1 MHAGSLTPAELV
13 HFSKALGHSWTMFA
27 LKIGYEE
34 KEQKLAGSSKLSKKA
49 FFAEI
54 WLVPKFDVDKVN
66 DLLCGLLTAVQQ
78 EDVLRNFRNR
88 LSRVANS
95 HGLDAL
101 DRSTSTVT
109 MSTLHASK
117 GSRSESELT
126 STTDTDT
133 SDGSKSESELTSV
146 SMDRDTADP
155 ARCEPEVTSTDT
167 ETETETPTETEAEGP
182 RKDSSATVVERNGNS
197 LGAKLTSQSDS
208 GLVSSPS
215 SGSGALSMAASSLPP
230 PCEDSENSSGT
241 LVDSGEWSSSDESSF
256 AQDFFEEVCERT
268 SSDTVWLFV
277 ILAETLADIEL
288 N

>member
-1 MHAGSLTPAELV
+1 
-13 HFSKALGHSWTMFA
+13 MFG

-34 KEQKLAGSSKLSKKA
+34 KELKLAGSSKLSKKA

-78 EDVLRNFRNR
+78 EDALRNFRNR
-88 LSRVANS
+88 LSRAASS
-95 HGLDAL
+95 HGLGAL
-101 DRSTSTVT
+101 DRSTNTVT

-126 STTDTDT
+126 ATTDTDT

-146 SMDRDTADP
+146 SIDRDTADP
-155 ARCEPEVTSTDT
+155 ARCEPEVTSTDSETETGT
-167 ETETETPTETEAEGP
+167 ETETETEAEGP
-182 RKDSSATVVERNGNS
+182 RKDSSATVVEQNGNS
-197 LGAKLTSQSDS
+197 LGAKLASQSDS

-215 SGSGALSMAASSLPP
+215 SGSGALSMVASSLPP
-230 PCEDSENSSGT
+230 PCEDPEDSSGT

>member
-1 MHAGSLTPAELV
+1 
-13 HFSKALGHSWTMFA
+13 MFA

-95 HGLDAL
+95 HGLGAL

-109 MSTLHASK
+109 MSTLH

-133 SDGSKSESELTSV
+133 FDGSRSESELTSM
-146 SMDRDTADP
+146 SIEGDAAYP
-155 ARCEPEVTSTDT
+155 SRCEPEVTSTDT
-167 ETETETPTETEAEGP
+167 GTDTETPSESEAEGP
-182 RKDSSATVVERNGNS
+182 RKDSSATVLKQNGNS
-197 LGAKLTSQSDS
+197 LGAKLASQSDS

-215 SGSGALSMAASSLPP
+215 SGSGALSMVASSLPP
-230 PCEDSENSSGT
+230 PCEDPEDSSGT

-268 SSDTVWLFV
+268 SSDTVWL
-277 ILAETLADIEL
+277 L
-288 N
+288 

>member
-1 MHAGSLTPAELV
+1 
-13 HFSKALGHSWTMFA
+13 MFG

-34 KEQKLAGSSKLSKKA
+34 KELKLAGSSKLSKKA

-54 WLVPKFDVDKVN
+54 WLVPKFDMDKVN
-66 DLLCGLLTAVQQ
+66 DLLCELLTAVQQ
-78 EDVLRNFRNR
+78 EDALRNFQNR
-88 LSRVANS
+88 LSRAASS
-95 HGLDAL
+95 HGLGAL
-101 DRSTSTVT
+101 DRSTNIVT

-126 STTDTDT
+126 STTNTDT
-133 SDGSKSESELTSV
+133 SDGSKSESEPTSV

-167 ETETETPTETEAEGP
+167 ETETETEAEGP
-182 RKDSSATVVERNGNS
+182 RKDSSATVVEQNGNS
-197 LGAKLTSQSDS
+197 LGAKLASQSDS

-230 PCEDSENSSGT
+230 PCEDPEDSSGT

-256 AQDFFEEVCERT
+256 AQDFFEEVCVKEL
-268 SSDTVWLFV
+268 VL
-277 ILAETLADIEL
+277 TLCGCCSADPMSVL
-288 N
+288 SVA